1 MTKIRHILLL
11 AIPVLLS
18 TVLTASGQVSQ
29 QMKSKV
35 AGELKQRNLRQQPA
49 TSLVAES
56 DYLVVHKNVVYSKI
70 GDRNLHMDIFQPKTA
85 NKAAVIMV
93 IHGGGWLKGSKEKF
107 HPLAR
112 YLAQYGYVTAAIE
125 YRLGTEALFP
135 AAIQDC
141 NTATRFLRKSSQQYS
156 IDPTRIGAIGGSAGG
171 HLVGLM
177 ATSGSNTALL
187 GTAHG
192 DYSSALQSAIVLA
205 GPLDLLT
212 GPVAEKSLNMPAQSN
227 ANKWIGK
234 TVAEDP
240 AAYKLASPLYHIN
253 AQTSP
258 IHFLLGEH
266 DSPERNIASRQALTK
281 LGIPSRLHVYRFGL
295 HGCWNSGPWFYP
307 LADDAARLFAW
318 DLKAELATRPLQDG
332 ENITTITNH
341 HEHLLLSTTAR
352 QNGKVSIPRYHARIG
367 TTYLKGDPEKTPLKV
382 TPEIEHWDIAIPSG
396 TRPDAEIVMELL
408 DPAVLGSL
416 PSVVAQQGAGDINLN
431 AHFAETYGEKL
442 RFEPQPHKNTIG
454 YWVNPEDWCRWRIY
468 VETPGTYD
476 LTIHQGCGKGH
487 GGSEVAIKSAEQVI
501 KFIVEDTG
509 HFQNFK
515 PRTIGQF
522 QFDKPGVYNIDI
534 RPIKKAKVA
543 IMDVRLM
550 ELKLRK

>member
-1 MTKIRHILLL
+1 MSNTRHILLIV
-11 AIPVLLS
+11 IPVLLS
-18 TVLTASGQVSQ
+18 TVLPASGQVSQ
-29 QMKSKV
+29 QLKNQV
-35 AGELKQRNLRQQPA
+35 TAELKLRSLRQQPA
-49 TSLVAES
+49 TSLLAET
-56 DYLVVHKNVVYSKI
+56 DELVVHKNIVYSKL
-70 GDRNLHMDIFQPKTA
+70 GDRKLHMDIFQPKA
-85 NKAAVIMV
+85 AHKAPAIMV

-112 YLAQYGYVTAAIE
+112 YLAQYGFVTAAVE

-177 ATSGSNTALL
+177 ATSGSNPELL
-187 GTAHG
+187 GTTHT

-212 GPVAEKSLNMPAQSN
+212 GPVAEKSLKMPAQSN

-234 TVAEDP
+234 NVSEDP
-240 AAYKLASPLYHIN
+240 ATYKLASPLYHIK

-258 IHFLLGEH
+258 IHFLLGEY
-266 DSPERNIASRQALTK
+266 DLPERNTAARKALAK
-281 LGIPSRLHVYRFGL
+281 HDIPSQLYVYRFGL
-295 HGCWNSGPWFYP
+295 HGCWNSGPWFFP
-307 LADDAARLFAW
+307 LADDAARLFAR
-318 DLKAELATRPLQDG
+318 DLKTELTMRALQQG
-332 ENITTITNH
+332 ENTTHITNH
-341 HEHLLLSTTAR
+341 HGHLLISTTIR
-352 QNGKVSIPRYHARIG
+352 LNGRISIPRYHARIG
-367 TTYLKGDPEKTPLKV
+367 NTYIKGDPQKTPLKV
-382 TPEIEHWDIAIPSG
+382 IPEIEHWDIAIPANTATG
-396 TRPDAEIVMELL
+396 AEIIMELL
-408 DPAVLGSL
+408 DPAVHGAL
-416 PSVVAQQGAGDINLN
+416 PSVVAQQGDSNINLN

-454 YWVNPEDWCRWRIY
+454 YWVNPADWCRWRVY

-476 LTIHQGCGKGH
+476 VTIHQGCGKGH
-487 GGSEVAIKSAEQVI
+487 GGSEVAIKSNAQSIEFV
-501 KFIVEDTG
+501 VEDTG

-515 PRTIGQF
+515 PRLIGQF
-522 QFDKPGVYNIDI
+522 SFDQSGVYNVDI
-534 RPIKKAKVA
+534 RPVKKAKVA

-550 ELKLRK
+550 ELTLRK